1 MYNRIVA
8 VGAFLTALGIAFGAF
23 GAHALRDTLSL
34 YGHEIFKTASLYH
47 LIHGLAIVC
56 LAPLG
61 ALGFVPSTPLK
72 RVAGLFIFGVV
83 VFSGSLYLLA
93 ITEIRWLGA
102 ITPIGGLSFIV
113 GWLILGLSTLKSA
126 NSAPRIDN
134 PSSEG

>member
-1 MYNRIVA
+1 MYNRIIA
-8 VGAFLTALGIAFGAF
+8 VGALLTALGIVFGAF

-61 ALGFVPSTPLK
+61 ALGFLSSTAAK
-72 RVAGLFIFGVV
+72 RVAALFAFGVV

-102 ITPIGGLSFIV
+102 ITPIGGLSFII
-113 GWLILGLSTLKSA
+113 GWLLLGLSALR
-126 NSAPRIDN
+126 APRSGSQID
-134 PSSEG
+134 PPTAQG